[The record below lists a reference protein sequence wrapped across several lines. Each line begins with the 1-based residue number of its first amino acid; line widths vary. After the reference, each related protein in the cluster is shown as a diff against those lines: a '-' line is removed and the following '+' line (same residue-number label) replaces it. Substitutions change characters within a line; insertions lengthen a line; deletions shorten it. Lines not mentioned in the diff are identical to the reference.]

1 MIGGLTLSK
10 KKYTITMGISDEQ
23 KAQRDYEILEASM
36 KDQKAKKV
44 IRHIRA
50 EEKEHEKE
58 LKGLK
63 KKLPKAVRYV

>member
-1 MIGGLTLSK
+1 
-10 KKYTITMGISDEQ
+10 MGISDEQ

-63 KKLPKAVRYV
+63 KKLPKSVRYV